1 MVTREVGGA
10 PVARVVEPMHRH
22 ATLKAALLSAAVVL
36 ATASAATAGTKIISA
51 WKAPDIGATSFAG
64 KKVAALVISQD
75 LSLRMSAEE
84 ALARELTARGAE
96 GVAAYRVI
104 PQEQLKD
111 PKAARDWFQRT
122 GVEAVV
128 VLRIVSAVKERTYS
142 DVVWTSPNY
151 STFTGYYG
159 YGWSTLYVPVSVSDD
174 TIVTI
179 ETLVYSVPRD
189 WLLWAAT
196 TETMNP
202 SQVGKVVAD
211 LTKAV
216 VKEMRKQGLVAK

>member
-1 MVTREVGGA
+1 M
-10 PVARVVEPMHRH
+10 
-22 ATLKAALLSAAVVL
+22 SVL
-36 ATASAATAGTKIISA
+36 FITASLSTAGTKILSA
-51 WKAPDIGATSFAG
+51 WKAPDIGPTSFAG
-64 KKVAALVISQD
+64 KKVAALLISQD
-75 LSLRMSAEE
+75 LSLRMSTEE
-84 ALARELTARGAE
+84 ALARELTARGAD

-104 PQEQLKD
+104 PQEELKD
-111 PKAARDWFQRT
+111 PKKARDWFQRA

-128 VLRIVSAVKERTYS
+128 VLRVVGTEKERTYS

-151 STFTGYYG
+151 GTFTGYYG

-179 ETLVYSVPRD
+179 ETLIFSVPRD

-202 SQVGKVVAD
+202 SDVGKAVDD
-211 LTKAV
+211 LTKAL
-216 VKEMRKQGLVAK
+216 VKEMKKEGLIEK

>member
-1 MVTREVGGA
+1 M
-10 PVARVVEPMHRH
+10 
-22 ATLKAALLSAAVVL
+22 
-36 ATASAATAGTKIISA
+36 
-51 WKAPDIGATSFAG
+51 
-64 KKVAALVISQD
+64 
-75 LSLRMSAEE
+75 
-84 ALARELTARGAE
+84 
-96 GVAAYRVI
+96 
-104 PQEQLKD
+104 
-111 PKAARDWFQRT
+111 
-122 GVEAVV
+122 
-128 VLRIVSAVKERTYS
+128 
-142 DVVWTSPNY
+142 
-151 STFTGYYG
+151 
-159 YGWSTLYVPVSVSDD
+159 SVSDD